1 MKNSEVKIVFVAAVC
16 DRRRVKSKH
25 PAGCRIGCRI
35 SEQKQTKETKSQS
48 RFRFSTSFSLFA
60 SVQNQ
65 AQSSPI
71 KPNQAI
77 SSRYTIQ
84 SRPPSCSKIPTSSV
98 LLRQTRSKPVKVL
111 FNSHRQGKNA
121 AGLAIYCGLPRTIYN
136 RWWFAF
142 AADTAIRGQSA
153 ICNPQSAIPLDST
166 WFHLIPL
173 NSTSAIPA
181 AHAQE
186 HHENQKTPASCAN
199 SRPGNGPS

>member
-1 MKNSEVKIVFVAAVC
+1 MMNSEVGIVPVAAVC
-16 DRRRVKSKH
+16 DRRRPDPKNPTERWSVAAFVTN
-25 PAGCRIGCRI
+25 PQI
-35 SEQKQTKETKSQS
+35 EPVTPTFQS
-48 RFRFSTSFSLFA
+48 PR
-60 SVQNQ
+60 
-65 AQSSPI
+65 QSSLI

-77 SSRYTIQ
+77 SCRGAIQ
-84 SRPPSCSKIPTSSV
+84 SRSPSCSKIPTSSV

-173 NSTSAIPA
+173 NST
-181 AHAQE
+181 
-186 HHENQKTPASCAN
+186 
-199 SRPGNGPS
+199 